1 MLRRPAVRLGFF
13 MVCLVLLGSFISAI
27 VTEKTIFLYKDA
39 LQLSASQITTLNLFL
54 NIPVYLQPL
63 LAGRTEM
70 VPWRG
75 YRRRPYYALGIL
87 LAVGSYACLSLLK
100 HYTYLPVVALVL
112 NAVVGSTLRSVV
124 ISAFFISVGNRTGST
139 SKIQNLILF
148 LGLVLQI
155 GVTSHLG
162 GYVAEHWSYS
172 RTFLTTAGLL
182 LLYLPMI
189 FLVEDPRIAH
199 PEQQK
204 QGQQET
210 RQALRAAVK
219 DRRLWGAIA
228 FIAYLALT
236 PSPDTA
242 LIFYQTDALHFSKQ
256 LIGDLNRF
264 LAIGQAIGFFAC
276 LIVARWLP
284 LRWVCVAICFLN
296 MGLYGGYLIMTSV
309 TTAQIGFITRGVVSS
324 LLGILNITLLS
335 RSCTKGIEGTV
346 FGMFAS
352 VNAFFYLICDKW
364 GSWLYDYYGPA
375 NHGTVL
381 HGWYMSNFIG
391 LAVAAGAFV
400 FLPFLPAWTKSRATL
415 SSPLE
420 ET

>member
-1 MLRRPAVRLGFF
+1 MLQRPAVRLGFF
-13 MVCLVLLGSFISAI
+13 MVCLVLLGSFIGAI
-27 VTEKTIFLYKDA
+27 VTEKTIFLYKEA
-39 LQLSASQITTLNLFL
+39 LQLSASQITTLNLLL

-63 LAGRTEM
+63 LAGWTEM

-87 LAVGSYACLSLLK
+87 VTASSYACLAFLG
-100 HYTYLPVVALVL
+100 HYTYLPVVLLVL
-112 NAVVGSTLRSVV
+112 SAVIGSTLRSVV
-124 ISAFFISVGNRTGST
+124 ISAYFISAGNRTGST
-139 SKIQNLILF
+139 SKIQNLLLF

-155 GVTSHLG
+155 GITSHLG
-162 GYVAEHWSYS
+162 GYVAEHWSYT
-172 RTFLTTAGLL
+172 RTYQTVALLL
-182 LLYLPMI
+182 LLYLPVI
-189 FLVEDPRIAH
+189 FLVEDPRTTH

-204 QGQQET
+204 QAQQET
-210 RQALRAAVK
+210 RQALRAALR

-242 LIFYQTDALHFSKQ
+242 LLFYETDALHFSKQ

-276 LIVARWLP
+276 LAVARWLP
-284 LRWVCVAICFLN
+284 LRWVCVSICLLN
-296 MGLYGGYLIMTSV
+296 MGLYGGYLIMTSEA
-309 TTAQIGFITRGVVSS
+309 TAQIGFIARGVVSS

-335 RSCTKGIEGTV
+335 RSCPKGIEGTV
-346 FGMFAS
+346 FGMFNS
-352 VNAFFYLICDKW
+352 VNAFFYLLCDKW
-364 GSWLYDYYGPA
+364 GSWLYDHYGPS
-375 NHGTVL
+375 NHGTIL
-381 HGWYMSNFIG
+381 QGWYMSNFIG
-391 LAVAAGAFV
+391 LAVAAGAFL
-400 FLPFLPAWTKSRATL
+400 FLPFLPAWTKSRAPI